1 MSFAEN
7 LIIQFYKVF
16 SLWKVFYLY
25 KKFKMKKLLLIL
37 SVFFFSFLSAQET
50 DFDKIMAFAKII
62 MYNENI
68 IVKEKAFAD
77 FKNLKNQTKE
87 PAALVAISQM
97 EGKLENLLN
106 IDRVTY
112 TANDVDFSDKKKF
125 KEYRIENDK
134 FKKATFIYAKGYYN
148 PPDFNSYIVLND
160 GKINLRLETFYSGS
174 GWLFMKKVIALVNDE
189 KIEFDLYDPSRDLG
203 YPKVSEKA
211 DNLVD
216 ENILKFMRA
225 AADPNSDVEIRLQG
239 EKYTDF
245 KLSKMTKEKFSK
257 ILALYDEI
265 KK

>member
-1 MSFAEN
+1 
-7 LIIQFYKVF
+7 
-16 SLWKVFYLY
+16 
-25 KKFKMKKLLLIL
+25 MKKILLLTMFIAAPL
-37 SVFFFSFLSAQET
+37 IYAQET

-125 KEYRIENDK
+125 KEYRIEKDK
-134 FKKATFIYAKGYYN
+134 FKNATFIYAKGYYN
-148 PPDFNSYIVLND
+148 PPDFNSYIVLNA
-160 GKINLRLETFYSGS
+160 GKINLRLVTYYRGS
-174 GWLFMKKVIALVNDE
+174 GWLFMDKVIVLINDE
-189 KIEFDLYDPSRDLG
+189 KIEFNLIDPKRDIG
-203 YPKVSEKA
+203 SPYVNESA